1 MKAAFYSKLDAYLN
15 ELDTKRQAKYL
26 ITAETYEKIVQVL
39 STETKYDPQFN
50 FWAKK
55 RFTSLK
61 INDQPVVYSAKEKLP
76 IVKYENLFETLNEC
90 HLSVGHL
97 GRDKTWHEV
106 KRRYAQIPLEL
117 VKLFLSLCD
126 QCASRKTFPKPVV
139 GKPIVSVGFMTRIQ
153 MDLIDM
159 RSNEFNGFKW
169 IFHAKDHF
177 SKYSWLFP
185 LASKEAINVANI
197 LQSIFYQFGPPKIL
211 QSDNGREFVAKVIT
225 DLTKTW
231 SGLVIVNGRPRHPQ
245 FQGLVERSNSVVQQ
259 LLGKWLSTSNS
270 SDWPSGLGPVMLAIN
285 TSIAKSINKTPFEVV
300 FGQHPRTD
308 DDIWKSIVN
317 HQQQDDTNKIIL
329 DEDLP
334 DDIAKI
340 VKETD
345 YADSELISDQ
355 DDNDNERLKTNEK
368 MTTAEYQK
376 EDHVSDDEQQE
387 TIVDHEECID
397 GTESTVNDGSLNINL
412 ISNGRHR
419 RVREEAEQ
427 AYLKN
432 AQSQLVKYKINSAK
446 RQRTYVIGDI
456 VGLKVSDV
464 DRTNT
469 SSTILPCKII
479 EKYFQNNEMLYMV
492 ATQNGIIKER
502 FNPMAFLDLTT
513 ANFASLRAIDTDQLP
528 TITFIQASQLY
539 TNFKSIE
546 TCKCAGNCNT
556 NRCY

>member
-1 MKAAFYSKLDAYLN
+1 
-15 ELDTKRQAKYL
+15 
-26 ITAETYEKIVQVL
+26 
-39 STETKYDPQFN
+39 
-50 FWAKK
+50 
-55 RFTSLK
+55 
-61 INDQPVVYSAKEKLP
+61 
-76 IVKYENLFETLNEC
+76 
-90 HLSVGHL
+90 
-97 GRDKTWHEV
+97 
-106 KRRYAQIPLEL
+106 
-117 VKLFLSLCD
+117 
-126 QCASRKTFPKPVV
+126 
-139 GKPIVSVGFMTRIQ
+139 
-153 MDLIDM
+153 
-159 RSNEFNGFKW
+159 
-169 IFHAKDHF
+169 
-177 SKYSWLFP
+177 
-185 LASKEAINVANI
+185 
-197 LQSIFYQFGPPKIL
+197 
-211 QSDNGREFVAKVIT
+211 
-225 DLTKTW
+225 
-231 SGLVIVNGRPRHPQ
+231 
-245 FQGLVERSNSVVQQ
+245 
-259 LLGKWLSTSNS
+259 
-270 SDWPSGLGPVMLAIN
+270 MLAIN

-479 EKYFQNNEMLYMV
+479 EKYSQNNEMLYMV

-502 FNPMAFLDLTT
+502 FNPMAFLDL
-513 ANFASLRAIDTDQLP
+513 
-528 TITFIQASQLY
+528 
-539 TNFKSIE
+539 
-546 TCKCAGNCNT
+546 
-556 NRCY
+556 